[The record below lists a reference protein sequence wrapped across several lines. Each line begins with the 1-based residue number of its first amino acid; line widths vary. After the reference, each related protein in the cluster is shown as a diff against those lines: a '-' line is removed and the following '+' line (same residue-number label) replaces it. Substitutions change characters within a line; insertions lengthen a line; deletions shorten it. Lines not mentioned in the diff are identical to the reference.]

1 MLRVRDGW
9 LQDGVVVATEA
20 GGLRL
25 LVAIHLSGRLPG
37 SRPSPGRRV
46 HPAAYQ

>member
-37 SRPSPGRRV
+37 RPSGGRRV